1 MTLLNLLILA
11 HGEKLRLLET
21 QTWGT
26 SNRERS
32 YSLKGKGTT
41 DAMFHLFG
49 HPNPLFFLQ
58 YQMAD
63 NSPQQT
69 RSPVWFL
76 EHMNYKIQFVR
87 FLDIVGW
94 ITLLFKN
101 LVMTNLGS
109 QNARYQCFSVD
120 CYAFLC
126 MLVCQLLIAWTVAW
140 ILCNQFSLWQLCMT
154 KLLVTK
160 YLLILAPHLMLRFTV
175 RVDTVS
181 VQTNIFS
188 SFWIKLKKYHILHFP
203 ICSDRLLRTLNLCEI
218 QITSAITTAN
228 FTKWNWTQSNAGQ
241 ASPILHQIW

>member
-1 MTLLNLLILA
+1 MLNPTFGLPCSWKRMMTLLNLLILA
-11 HGEKLRLLET
+11 HAEKLRLLET

-87 FLDIVGW
+87 FSGHRWLNYVVIQESCNDQILEVRMRDI
-94 ITLLFKN
+94 
-101 LVMTNLGS
+101 S
-109 QNARYQCFSVD
+109 
-120 CYAFLC
+120 
-126 MLVCQLLIAWTVAW
+126 
-140 ILCNQFSLWQLCMT
+140 
-154 KLLVTK
+154 
-160 YLLILAPHLMLRFTV
+160 
-175 RVDTVS
+175 VS
-181 VQTNIFS
+181 VSTVML
-188 SFWIKLKKYHILHFP
+188 SFACL
-203 ICSDRLLRTLNLCEI
+203 
-218 QITSAITTAN
+218 SAN
-228 FTKWNWTQSNAGQ
+228 CW
-241 ASPILHQIW
+241 